1 MPSTFLPV
9 QVVPP
14 LGLEPRTRGLKVRCS
29 NHLSYGGSPSV
40 AMLPSSCEATRDIR
54 RPILGPLPQRVS
66 IPTPK
71 RQPVLQSWH
80 ELFRLAMAMAALER
94 ITLTV
99 SNITPSQSRLG
110 DPQRR
115 Q

>member
-40 AMLPSSCEATRDIR
+40 AMLPSSCEATRVFGGRFSVLCRNACRYLLLNINLYFRVGMNFLDS
-54 RPILGPLPQRVS
+54 PWQWQRS
-66 IPTPK
+66 
-71 RQPVLQSWH
+71 RGS
-80 ELFRLAMAMAALER
+80 
-94 ITLTV
+94 
-99 SNITPSQSRLG
+99 PSQY
-110 DPQRR
+110 PT
-115 Q
+115 